1 MYIYFYERILG
12 SLIDDD
18 TFALPYWNWDAPA
31 GMALPA
37 MFKDS
42 TSPLYDAK
50 RNPEHVNAYVNFM
63 HPKDGVLIPFDP
75 PKDIQAGQGSTTTWS
90 RKTSPTAIVRW
101 VRVDID
107 LFDKII
113 AKLHIFISK

>member
-75 PKDIQAGQGSTTTWS
+75 PKDIQAGPAQRPGQGKPRPHLLSGGYVS
-90 RKTSPTAIVRW
+90 I
-101 VRVDID
+101 
-107 LFDKII
+107 
-113 AKLHIFISK
+113 

>member
-1 MYIYFYERILG
+1 
-12 SLIDDD
+12 
-18 TFALPYWNWDAPA
+18 
-31 GMALPA
+31 MALPA

-75 PKDIQAGQGSTTTWS
+75 PKDIQAG
-90 RKTSPTAIVRW
+90 
-101 VRVDID
+101 
-107 LFDKII
+107 
-113 AKLHIFISK
+113 